1 MSSPTSEID
10 RLDPVPTPITL
21 VSGLKVD
28 IQRLKLRQL
37 FRLLRIITRGGAQ
50 YLPMLREAFM
60 TSDDDE
66 RSEAVGIQLM
76 AIAIIALP
84 EAENEAID
92 FLRSVIEPSGMPVGS
107 DKATKA
113 AREQAYDALDKEL
126 ANPEPE
132 DAIAI
137 IEAVVDREKSD
148 LAALG
153 KRVGT
158 AISMM
163 TKTGQLKDLEEK
175 ANAPT
180 GSSVQTIQSP
190 VLSQESSTSSPP
202 STDGQTN

>member
-1 MSSPTSEID
+1 MTSPTSEID
-10 RLDPVPTPITL
+10 RLDPVPTTITL
-21 VSGLKVD
+21 MSGMKVD

-50 YLPMLREAFM
+50 YLPMLRDAF
-60 TSDDDE
+60 TTADDE
-66 RSEAVGIQLM
+66 DRSEAVGIQLM

-92 FLRSVIEPSGMPVGS
+92 FLRSVIEPNGMPVGS

-126 ANPEPE
+126 ANPEPD
-132 DAIAI
+132 DAISI
-137 IEAVVDREKSD
+137 LEAVVEREKSD

-158 AISMM
+158 AITMM

-175 ANAPT
+175 A
-180 GSSVQTIQSP
+180 SQTASTTQTLQSP
-190 VLSQESSTSSPP
+190 VLSQESVMLSPQ
-202 STDGQTN
+202 STDGQTK